1 MSKLKRIF
9 LDLRNYLAGI
19 LFLSAVCLSLWPLRA
34 VIIEDMFWH
43 MNIQIPLLIAVG
55 AMIKIPA
62 SAYFQTLSRFNAFGL
77 NSFIVSQ
84 VILAFWML
92 PISIDRAIIHWEYDL
107 AKIISLMLCGW
118 LIQISFQKTT
128 VVIEVFFV
136 GYFLAMMLWV
146 GFYYVQ
152 SDARLCNVYSQDSQQ
167 YAGGGLMVFA
177 VVLSLVWI
185 TSKLNKKIAE
195 QKNKYLLKK

>member
-1 MSKLKRIF
+1 MSKLKYVN
-9 LDLRNYLAGI
+9 LDIRNYLAGI
-19 LFLSAVCLSLWPLRA
+19 LFLSAICLSLWPLRA
-34 VIIEDMFWH
+34 IIIEDMLWH
-43 MNIQIPLLIAVG
+43 MNIQIPLLIGVG
-55 AMIKIPA
+55 VIGKIPA
-62 SAYFQTLSRFNAFGL
+62 SVLFKTLSRFNIYGL

-107 AKIISLMLCGW
+107 LKIISLIVCGW
-118 LIQISFQKTT
+118 LIQLSFKKTT

-146 GFYYVQ
+146 GLYYIQ

-167 YAGGGLMVFA
+167 YAGGGLMFFA
-177 VVLSLVWI
+177 IVLSLVWVI
-185 TSKLNKKIAE
+185 SKLKKNG
-195 QKNKYLLKK
+195 QTQ

>member
-1 MSKLKRIF
+1 MIKPSNLSI
-9 LDLRNYLAGI
+9 RNCFAGI
-19 LFLSAVCLSLWPLRA
+19 LFLAALSLSLWPLRA

-55 AMIKIPA
+55 LMMKIPA
-62 SAYFQTLSRFNAFGL
+62 SAISQKLSRFNVYGL
-77 NSFIVSQ
+77 NSFIASQ

-107 AKIISLMLCGW
+107 AKIISLIICGW
-118 LIQISFQKTT
+118 LIQVSFKKTT

-146 GFYYVQ
+146 GIYYIQ
-152 SDARLCNVYSQDSQQ
+152 SDVRLCNVYSQDSQQ
-167 YAGGGLMVFA
+167 YAGGGLIFFA
-177 VVLSLVWI
+177 IVLTLVWI
-185 TSKLNKKIAE
+185 FSKLSKKIAE
-195 QKNKYLLKK
+195 HKKPIQKVS

>member
-1 MSKLKRIF
+1 MSKPGYINLSI
-9 LDLRNYLAGI
+9 RNCLAGI
-19 LFLSAVCLSLWPLRA
+19 LFLAAVSLSIWPLRA

-55 AMIKIPA
+55 VISKIPV
-62 SAYFQTLSRFNAFGL
+62 SVFSQKLSRFNAYGL

-107 AKIISLMLCGW
+107 AKIISLVVCGW
-118 LIQISFQKTT
+118 LIQVSFKKTT

-146 GFYYVQ
+146 GFYYIQ
-152 SDARLCNVYSQDSQQ
+152 SDVRLCNVYSQDSQQ
-167 YAGGGLMVFA
+167 YAGGGLMFYA
-177 VVLSLVWI
+177 VALSLFWI
-185 TSKLNKKIAE
+185 FSKLSKKTAE
-195 QKNKYLLKK
+195 HKKPIQKIS

>member
-1 MSKLKRIF
+1 MSKPRLIN
-9 LDLRNYLAGI
+9 LDIRNYLAGI
-19 LFLSAVCLSLWPLRA
+19 LFLSAVFLSLWPLRA

-43 MNIQIPLLIAVG
+43 MNVQIPLLIAAG
-55 AMIKIPA
+55 LISKIPD
-62 SAYFQTLSRFNAFGL
+62 SAFFQNLSRFNAYGL

-92 PISIDRAIIHWEYDL
+92 PISIDRAIIHWEYDF
-107 AKIISLMLCGW
+107 AKIISLILCGW
-118 LIQISFQKTT
+118 LIQVSFKKTT
-128 VVIEVFFV
+128 VIIEVFFV

-146 GFYYVQ
+146 GFYYIQ

-167 YAGGGLMVFA
+167 YAGGGLIVFA

-185 TSKLNKKIAE
+185 ISKLRKKAGYD
-195 QKNKYLLKK
+195 KHLFKR

>member
-1 MSKLKRIF
+1 MSKLKYVN
-9 LDLRNYLAGI
+9 LDIRNYLAGI
-19 LFLSAVCLSLWPLRA
+19 LFLSAICLSLWPLRA
-34 VIIEDMFWH
+34 IIIEDMLWH

-55 AMIKIPA
+55 VIGKIPA
-62 SAYFQTLSRFNAFGL
+62 SVLFKTLSRFNIYGL

-107 AKIISLMLCGW
+107 LKIISLIVCGW
-118 LIQISFQKTT
+118 LIQLSFKKTT

-146 GFYYVQ
+146 GLYYIQ

-167 YAGGGLMVFA
+167 YAGGGLMFFA
-177 VVLSLVWI
+177 IVLSLVWVI
-185 TSKLNKKIAE
+185 SKLKKNG
-195 QKNKYLLKK
+195 QTQ